1 MVGLPKSNRRKPA
14 GKRALLSQA
23 ILPGLQVKRW
33 ILLLLVGLTIIGLG
47 LAFLIRDLYIS
58 DSLPRVVY
66 VLALTFL
73 PDWVRGVLLLS
84 VGLALAVIA
93 VWLMNRSII
102 RSLVPGSATMNDLEM
117 LSEILQRRARRKGP
131 KIVAIGGGTGMP
143 QLLRGLREYSDDITA
158 IVTVADDGGSSGRLR
173 RQMGL
178 LPPGDFRNNIA
189 ALSEAEDLMT
199 RLFQFRFARQEFS
212 EPIEEA
218 SPLAGHS
225 FGNLFIA
232 AMASVTGGFESG
244 IAESSRVLAVRGQV
258 LPSTLEH
265 LTLCAEVSYVDDQG
279 EDQWAVVEGESA
291 ITSHPGRVQRA
302 FLKPENARAYPAAVQ
317 AILQADL
324 IVAGPGSFY
333 TSVMPNLLVPSI
345 REAIC
350 ASAAPRIFIC
360 NVATQP
366 GETDGYTVT
375 DHIRHLRLHT
385 GRAFETVLAND
396 NLDSPAFSG
405 EWVIPPAADEQFDYV
420 LYTGDLVDEAR
431 PWRHDSDKL
440 AARILE
446 VYADLMRQGKAGQTE
461 QQVKGLRRRFRLRI
475 APH

>member
-1 MVGLPKSNRRKPA
+1 MVGLPKSNRRNLP

-23 ILPGLQVKRW
+23 MLPGLQMKRW
-33 ILLLLVGLTIIGLG
+33 ILLLLVGLTVIGLG
-47 LAFLIRDLYIS
+47 LAFLIRDLYVTN
-58 DSLPRVVY
+58 SLPRVVY
-66 VLALTFL
+66 MLALTFL
-73 PDWVRGVLLLS
+73 PHWVRGVLLLS
-84 VGLALAVIA
+84 IGLALAVSA

-102 RSLVPGSATMNDLEM
+102 RSLVPGSATMNDLEI

-199 RLFQFRFARQEFS
+199 RLFQFRFASQEFS
-212 EPIEEA
+212 ERTEEA

-265 LTLCAEVSYVDDQG
+265 LTLCAEVSYVDDHG
-279 EDQWAVVEGESA
+279 RDQWVVVEGESA

-350 ASAAPRIFIC
+350 AAEASKIFIC

-366 GETDGYTVT
+366 GETEGYTVS
-375 DHIRHLRLHT
+375 DHMRHLRLHT
-385 GRAFETVLAND
+385 GQAFQAVLAND
-396 NLDSPAFSG
+396 NLDSPIFAG
-405 EWVIPPAADEQFDYV
+405 EWVLPPAAEEEIDYV
-420 LYTGDLVDEAR
+420 LYTGDLVDVAL
-431 PWRHDSDKL
+431 PWRHDSEKL
-440 AARILE
+440 ADRIME
-446 VYADLMRQGKAGQTE
+446 VYADMAAKGKADQTE
-461 QQVKGLRRRFRLRI
+461 QHVKALSRRFRLRI